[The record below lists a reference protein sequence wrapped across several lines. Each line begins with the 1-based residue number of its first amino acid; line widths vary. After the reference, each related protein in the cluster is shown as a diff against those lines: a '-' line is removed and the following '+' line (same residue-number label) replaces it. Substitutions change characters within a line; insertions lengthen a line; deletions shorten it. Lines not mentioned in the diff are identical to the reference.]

1 MRYHN
6 ITKDD
11 MLNGNG
17 LRVVLWLSSCSHR
30 CEGCHNPQT
39 WDCNSGVLF
48 DMAAKE
54 EIFAE
59 LQKDYVRGITFTGG
73 DPLHENNVQEVKD
86 LILEIKQK
94 YKTKDIWLYTGY
106 GYNDLICLYPE
117 KYEVVKLCDVL
128 VDGEFI
134 KELSDVNYHW
144 AGSINQWVIDV
155 KKTIANKG
163 NPVLLEKDN

>member
-1 MRYHN
+1 MNYHD
-6 ITKDD
+6 IKKDD
-11 MLNGNG
+11 MLNGYG
-17 LRVVLWLSSCSHR
+17 LRVTLFVSGCNHK
-30 CEGCHNPQT
+30 CEGCQNPQT
-39 WDCNSGVLF
+39 WNCNSGVVF
-48 DMAAKE
+48 DLEARE

-59 LQKDYVRGITFTGG
+59 LDKDYISGITFSGG
-73 DPLHENNVQEVKD
+73 DPLHENNIADVKE
-86 LILEIKQK
+86 LILTIRNR
-94 YKTKDIWLYTGY
+94 YKSKDIWLYTGY
-106 GYNDLICLYPE
+106 RYNDLICLYPE

-155 KKTIANKG
+155 KKTIVNKG